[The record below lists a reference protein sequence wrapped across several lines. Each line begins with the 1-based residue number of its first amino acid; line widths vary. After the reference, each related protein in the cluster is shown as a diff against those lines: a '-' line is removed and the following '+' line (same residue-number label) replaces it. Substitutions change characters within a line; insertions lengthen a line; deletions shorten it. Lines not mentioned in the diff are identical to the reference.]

1 MCNEEKFVLRSTD
14 RREEKIKRNCDM
26 TKIFFP
32 FICFTSSLLK
42 RDSLS
47 LLHTHS
53 PLFVVAFIFLI
64 LKRSLQNHNRSLLL
78 SLLVLSLA
86 LQNSLFFA
94 AISSLFFFFA
104 FISSLPHPP
113 GDDWGQR
120 HRRWETNRT
129 RRFVCRVRNRYRTNF
144 L

>member
-1 MCNEEKFVLRSTD
+1 MCCGRQTDEKKKSKGT
-14 RREEKIKRNCDM
+14 DM

-94 AISSLFFFFA
+94 AFSILFFFFA

>member
-1 MCNEEKFVLRSTD
+1 MCCGRQTDEKKKSKGT
-14 RREEKIKRNCDM
+14 DM

-94 AISSLFFFFA
+94 AFSVLFFFFA

>member
-1 MCNEEKFVLRSTD
+1 MCCGRQTDEKKKSKGTDRQKFSFVSFVLHHHY
-14 RREEKIKRNCDM
+14 
-26 TKIFFP
+26 
-32 FICFTSSLLK
+32 LK
-42 RDSLS
+42 ETLS

-53 PLFVVAFIFLI
+53 LFVAAFIFLI
-64 LKRSLQNHNRSLLL
+64 LKRSLQNYNRSLLL

-94 AISSLFFFFA
+94 AFSDLFFFFA

-120 HRRWETNRT
+120 HRRWETNRA
-129 RRFVCRVRNRYRTNF
+129 RRFVRRVRNRYRTNF

>member
-1 MCNEEKFVLRSTD
+1 MCCGRQTDEKKKSKGT
-14 RREEKIKRNCDM
+14 DM

-94 AISSLFFFFA
+94 AFSDLFFFFA

-129 RRFVCRVRNRYRTNF
+129 RRFVRRVRNRYRTNF

>member
-1 MCNEEKFVLRSTD
+1 MCCGRQTDEKKKSKGT
-14 RREEKIKRNCDM
+14 DM

>member
-1 MCNEEKFVLRSTD
+1 MCCGRQTDEKKKSKGT
-14 RREEKIKRNCDM
+14 DM
-26 TKIFFP
+26 TKIFFR

-94 AISSLFFFFA
+94 AFSVLFFFFA

-120 HRRWETNRT
+120 HRRWETNRA

>member
-1 MCNEEKFVLRSTD
+1 MK
-14 RREEKIKRNCDM
+14 
-26 TKIFFP
+26 KIFFR
-32 FICFTSSLLK
+32 FICFTSSLLE
-42 RDSLS
+42 RDSLLLS
-47 LLHTHS
+47 LTHTHS
-53 PLFVVAFIFLI
+53 PLFVVAFFFLI
-64 LKRSLQNHNRSLLL
+64 LKRSIQNHNRSLLL

-94 AISSLFFFFA
+94 AFSILFFFVA

-120 HRRWETNRT
+120 HRRWETNRA

>member
-1 MCNEEKFVLRSTD
+1 MCCGRQTDEKKKSKGT
-14 RREEKIKRNCDM
+14 DM

-53 PLFVVAFIFLI
+53 PLFVVAFSFLI

-78 SLLVLSLA
+78 SLA

-94 AISSLFFFFA
+94 AFSILFFFFA

-129 RRFVCRVRNRYRTNF
+129 RRFVRRVRNRYRTNF

>member
-1 MCNEEKFVLRSTD
+1 VFCGRQTNEKKKSKGTD
-14 RREEKIKRNCDM
+14 T
-26 TKIFFP
+26 TKIFFR
-32 FICFTSSLLK
+32 FICFTSSLRK
-42 RDSLS
+42 RDSLLLS
-47 LLHTHS
+47 LTHTHS
-53 PLFVVAFIFLI
+53 LFVVAFFFLI

-78 SLLVLSLA
+78 SLLKVLSLA

-94 AISSLFFFFA
+94 AFSILFFFVA

-129 RRFVCRVRNRYRTNF
+129 RRFVRRVRNRYRTNF

>member
-1 MCNEEKFVLRSTD
+1 MK
-14 RREEKIKRNCDM
+14 
-26 TKIFFP
+26 KIFFR
-32 FICFTSSLLK
+32 FICFTSSLLE
-42 RDSLS
+42 RDSLLLS
-47 LLHTHS
+47 LTHTHS
-53 PLFVVAFIFLI
+53 PLFVVAFFFLI
-64 LKRSLQNHNRSLLL
+64 LKRSLQNHNRSLQNHNRSLLL

-94 AISSLFFFFA
+94 AFSILFFFVA

-120 HRRWETNRT
+120 HRRWETNRA

>member
-1 MCNEEKFVLRSTD
+1 MCCGRQTDEKKKSKGT
-14 RREEKIKRNCDM
+14 DM

-64 LKRSLQNHNRSLLL
+64 LKRSLQNYNRSLLL